1 MKKWK
6 KILISLI
13 TVFVL
18 AILPA
23 ESAILP
29 GTVCVTEAAPRISS
43 SKLTM
48 IKGQS
53 RTLKITGLKKGQK
66 ITWKSSNS
74 KIVAVNK
81 AGKLQAKAK
90 GSATITGTVSKRKY
104 TCKVTVHAPKLN
116 KTAVTL
122 KVGQTYQLKLNGT
135 NQKITW
141 KSSNSKIVTVNKAG
155 KLFAKSAGNA
165 TITAQINGIRFV
177 CKVKIQKKAAPAK
190 PAPTAAPAK
199 PAPTAA
205 PAKPTPTAAP
215 AKPTPTAAPK
225 PGIKLKN
232 HILSKGKKASDG
244 SVKIELNTHDESKK
258 IDMDLGGLGS
268 SSSSMQ
274 VSVDEYRSI
283 TYIPKNNSFKFY
295 FRFSSHDD
303 LKSDITLTFPMNST
317 AASLNF
323 YFYMSILPDDESGT
337 LIATMSSSA
346 PLSAIRNESS
356 NLSFHFQKLTNPY
369 EVLTQK
375 DASEL
380 ANDTLD
386 MAVPYWTDLLKG
398 SGITLRSLGFSTT
411 K

>member
-6 KILISLI
+6 KILISLM
-13 TVFVL
+13 TFFVL
-18 AILPA
+18 ALLPA

-104 TCKVTVHAPKLN
+104 TCKVTVQAPKLN
-116 KTAVTL
+116 KTSITL
-122 KVGQTYQLKLNGT
+122 KVSQTYQLKLSGT

-155 KLFAKSAGNA
+155 KLQAKSAGNA
-165 TITAQINGIRFV
+165 TVTAQVNGIRFV

-190 PAPTAAPAK
+190 PAPT
-199 PAPTAA
+199 TA

-215 AKPTPTAAPK
+215 AKPTPTTAPK

-258 IDMDLGGLGS
+258 IDMDLGGLG

-356 NLSFHFQKLTNPY
+356 NLSFHFQKLTDPY

-386 MAVPYWTDLLKG
+386 MAVPYWADLLKG
-398 SGITLRSLGFSTT
+398 SGITLRSLGFSTI

>member
-18 AILPA
+18 TMLPA

-104 TCKVTVHAPKLN
+104 TCKVTVQAPKLN
-116 KTAVTL
+116 KTSVTL
-122 KVGQTYQLKLNGT
+122 KTGQTYQLKLSGT

-141 KSSNSKIVTVNKAG
+141 KSSNSKIVTVNKTG

-165 TITAQINGIRFV
+165 TITAQVNGIRFV
-177 CKVKIQKKAAPAK
+177 CKVKIQKK
-190 PAPTAAPAK
+190 AAPAK

-215 AKPTPTAAPK
+215 AKPTPTAAPAKPTPTVAPK
-225 PGIKLKN
+225 PGIKLKS

-356 NLSFHFQKLTNPY
+356 NLSFHFQKLTDPY
-369 EVLTQK
+369 EILTQK

>member
-18 AILPA
+18 AMLPA

-53 RTLKITGLKKGQK
+53 ITLKITGLKKGQK

-104 TCKVTVHAPKLN
+104 TCKVTVQAPKLN

-122 KVGQTYQLKLNGT
+122 KVGQTYQLKLSGT

-155 KLFAKSAGNA
+155 KLSARSAGNA
-165 TITAQINGIRFV
+165 TVTAQVNGIRFV

-205 PAKPTPTAAP
+205 PAKPTPT
-215 AKPTPTAAPK
+215 TAPK

-232 HILSKGKKASDG
+232 HILSKGKKDSDG
-244 SVKIELNTHDESKK
+244 RVKIELNTHDESKK

-283 TYIPKNNSFKFY
+283 TYIPKTNSFKFY

-346 PLSAIRNESS
+346 PLSAIKNESS
-356 NLSFHFQKLTNPY
+356 NLSFHFQKLTDPY

-375 DASEL
+375 DASEI

-386 MAVPYWTDLLKG
+386 MAIPYWADLLKG

>member
-104 TCKVTVHAPKLN
+104 TCKVTVQAPKLN
-116 KTAVTL
+116 KTSVTL
-122 KVGQTYQLKLNGT
+122 KTGQTYQLKLSGT

-141 KSSNSKIVTVNKAG
+141 KSSNSKIVTVNKTG

-165 TITAQINGIRFV
+165 TITAQVNGIRFV

-199 PAPTAA
+199 PAPTA
-205 PAKPTPTAAP
+205 TP

-356 NLSFHFQKLTNPY
+356 NLSFHFQKLTDPY
-369 EVLTQK
+369 EILTQK

-386 MAVPYWTDLLKG
+386 MAIPYWTDLLKG

>member
-18 AILPA
+18 AMLPA

-74 KIVAVNK
+74 KIV
-81 AGKLQAKAK
+81 
-90 GSATITGTVSKRKY
+90 
-104 TCKVTVHAPKLN
+104 
-116 KTAVTL
+116 
-122 KVGQTYQLKLNGT
+122 
-135 NQKITW
+135 
-141 KSSNSKIVTVNKAG
+141 TVNKTG

-165 TITAQINGIRFV
+165 TITAQVNGIRFV

-205 PAKPTPTAAP
+205 PAKPTPTV
-215 AKPTPTAAPK
+215 APK

-356 NLSFHFQKLTNPY
+356 NLSFHFQKLTDPY
-369 EVLTQK
+369 EILTQK

-386 MAVPYWTDLLKG
+386 MAVPYWADLLKG
-398 SGITLRSLGFSTT
+398 SSITLRSLGFSTT

>member
-6 KILISLI
+6 KILISLM

-18 AILPA
+18 ALLPA
-23 ESAILP
+23 ESTILP

-74 KIVAVNK
+74 KIVAINK

-104 TCKVTVHAPKLN
+104 TCKVTVQAPKLN
-116 KTAVTL
+116 KTSITL
-122 KVGQTYQLKLNGT
+122 KVGQTYQLKLSGT

-155 KLFAKSAGNA
+155 KLQAKSAGNA
-165 TITAQINGIRFV
+165 TVTAQVNGICFV

-199 PAPTAA
+199 PAPTTA
-205 PAKPTPTAAP
+205 PAKPTPT
-215 AKPTPTAAPK
+215 TAPK

-232 HILSKGKKASDG
+232 HILSKGKKAGDG

-268 SSSSMQ
+268 SSSMQ

-283 TYIPKNNSFKFY
+283 TYIPKTNSFKFY

-346 PLSAIRNESS
+346 PLSAIKNESS
-356 NLSFHFQKLTNPY
+356 NLSFHFQKLTDPY
-369 EVLTQK
+369 EILTQK

-386 MAVPYWTDLLKG
+386 MAIPYWADLLKS

>member
-1 MKKWK
+1 M
-6 KILISLI
+6 

-23 ESAILP
+23 ESAIP
-29 GTVCVTEAAPRISS
+29 AGTVCVAEAAPRISS

-53 RTLKITGLKKGQK
+53 KALKINGLKKGQK

-74 KIVAVNK
+74 KIITVNK

-104 TCKVTVHAPKLN
+104 TCKVTVQAPKLN
-116 KTAVTL
+116 KNSVTL
-122 KVGQTYQLKLNGT
+122 KAGQTYQLKLSGT

-141 KSSNSKIVTVNKAG
+141 KSSSPKLVTVSASG
-155 KLFAKSAGNA
+155 KLSAKAAGNA
-165 TITAQINGIRFV
+165 TVTAQVNGIRFV
-177 CKVKIQKKAAPAK
+177 CKVKVQKKAAPAK
-190 PAPTAAPAK
+190 PTPTK

-205 PAKPTPTAAP
+205 PAKPTPTKPAP
-215 AKPTPTAAPK
+215 TSAPK
-225 PGIKLKN
+225 PSPKLKN
-232 HILSKGKKASDG
+232 YILSKGKKANDE

-258 IDMDLGGLGS
+258 IDMDLGGLG

-295 FRFSSHDD
+295 FRFSSHDN

-356 NLSFHFQKLTNPY
+356 NLSFHFQKLTDPY

-375 DASEL
+375 DASEI

-386 MAVPYWTDLLKG
+386 MAIPYWADLLDG

>member
-6 KILISLI
+6 KILISLM

-18 AILPA
+18 AMLPA
-23 ESAILP
+23 ESAIP
-29 GTVCVTEAAPRISS
+29 AGTICVAEAAPRISS

-53 RTLKITGLKKGQK
+53 KTLKINGLKKGQK

-104 TCKVTVHAPKLN
+104 TCKVTVQAPKLN

-122 KVGQTYQLKLNGT
+122 KVGQTYQLKLSGT

-155 KLFAKSAGNA
+155 KLSARSAGNA
-165 TITAQINGIRFV
+165 TITAQVNGIRFV

-190 PAPTAAPAK
+190 PTPTAAPAK
-199 PAPTAA
+199 PAPTTA
-205 PAKPTPTAAP
+205 PAKPTPT
-215 AKPTPTAAPK
+215 TAPK

-232 HILSKGKKASDG
+232 HILSKGKKANDG

-268 SSSSMQ
+268 SSSMQ

-283 TYIPKNNSFKFY
+283 SYIPKTNSFKFY
-295 FRFSSHDD
+295 YRFSSHND
-303 LKSDITLTFPMNST
+303 LKNDITLTFPMNST

-356 NLSFHFQKLTNPY
+356 NLSFRLQKLTDPY
-369 EVLTQK
+369 EILTQK
-375 DASEL
+375 DASEI

-386 MAVPYWTDLLKG
+386 MAIPYWADLLKG

-411 K
+411 R

>member
-1 MKKWK
+1 MKKCK
-6 KILISLI
+6 KILISLM

-18 AILPA
+18 ALLPA
-23 ESAILP
+23 ESTILP
-29 GTVCVTEAAPRISS
+29 GTVCVTEAAPRINS

-74 KIVAVNK
+74 KIVTVNK
-81 AGKLQAKAK
+81 AGRLQAKAK
-90 GSATITGTVSKRKY
+90 GSATITGTVSKKKY
-104 TCKVTVHAPKLN
+104 TCKVTVQAPKLN
-116 KTAVTL
+116 KTSITL
-122 KVGQTYQLKLNGT
+122 KVGQTYQLKLSGT

-141 KSSNSKIVTVNKAG
+141 KSSNSKIVAVNKAG
-155 KLFAKSAGNA
+155 RLQAKSAGNA
-165 TITAQINGIRFV
+165 TVTAQVNGIRFV

-190 PAPTAAPAK
+190 P
-199 PAPTAA
+199 
-205 PAKPTPTAAP
+205 TPT
-215 AKPTPTAAPK
+215 TAPK

-268 SSSSMQ
+268 SSSMQ

-283 TYIPKNNSFKFY
+283 TYIPKTNSFKFY

-356 NLSFHFQKLTNPY
+356 NLSFHFQKLTDPY
-369 EVLTQK
+369 EILTQK

-386 MAVPYWTDLLKG
+386 MAIPYWTDLLKG

>member
-74 KIVAVNK
+74 KIV
-81 AGKLQAKAK
+81 
-90 GSATITGTVSKRKY
+90 
-104 TCKVTVHAPKLN
+104 
-116 KTAVTL
+116 
-122 KVGQTYQLKLNGT
+122 
-135 NQKITW
+135 
-141 KSSNSKIVTVNKAG
+141 TVNKAG

-165 TITAQINGIRFV
+165 TITAQVNGIRFV
-177 CKVKIQKKAAPAK
+177 CKVKIQKK
-190 PAPTAAPAK
+190 
-199 PAPTAA
+199 
-205 PAKPTPTAAP
+205 AAP

-232 HILSKGKKASDG
+232 HILNKGKKASDG

-283 TYIPKNNSFKFY
+283 TYIPKNNSFNFY

-356 NLSFHFQKLTNPY
+356 NLSFHFQKLTDPY
-369 EVLTQK
+369 EILTQK

>member
-6 KILISLI
+6 KILISLM
-13 TVFVL
+13 TVFIL
-18 AILPA
+18 ALLPV
-23 ESAILP
+23 ESTILP

-74 KIVAVNK
+74 KIVTVNK

-104 TCKVTVHAPKLN
+104 TCKVTVQAPKLN
-116 KTAVTL
+116 KTSITL
-122 KVGQTYQLKLNGT
+122 KVGQTYQLKLSGT

-155 KLFAKSAGNA
+155 RLQAKSAGNA
-165 TITAQINGIRFV
+165 TVTAQANGIRFV
-177 CKVKIQKKAAPAK
+177 CKVKIQKKATPAK
-190 PAPTAAPAK
+190 PAPTTAPSK

-205 PAKPTPTAAP
+205 PAKPTPT
-215 AKPTPTAAPK
+215 TAPK

-268 SSSSMQ
+268 SSSMQ

-283 TYIPKNNSFKFY
+283 TYIPKTNSFKFY

-346 PLSAIRNESS
+346 PLSAIKNESS
-356 NLSFHFQKLTNPY
+356 NLSFHFQKLTDPY
-369 EVLTQK
+369 EILTQK

-386 MAVPYWTDLLKG
+386 MAIPYWADLLKS

>member
-6 KILISLI
+6 KILISLM

-18 AILPA
+18 AMLPA

-53 RTLKITGLKKGQK
+53 ITLKITGLKKGQK

-104 TCKVTVHAPKLN
+104 TCKVTVQAPKLN

-122 KVGQTYQLKLNGT
+122 KVGQTYQLKLSGT

-155 KLFAKSAGNA
+155 KLIAKSAGNA
-165 TITAQINGIRFV
+165 TVTAQVNGIRFV

-205 PAKPTPTAAP
+205 PAKPTPT
-215 AKPTPTAAPK
+215 TAPK

-232 HILSKGKKASDG
+232 HILSKGKKDSDG
-244 SVKIELNTHDESKK
+244 RVKIELNTHDESKK

-283 TYIPKNNSFKFY
+283 TYIPKTNSFKFY

-346 PLSAIRNESS
+346 PLSAIKNESS
-356 NLSFHFQKLTNPY
+356 NLSFHFQKLTDPY

-375 DASEL
+375 DASEI

-386 MAVPYWTDLLKG
+386 MAIPYWTDLLKG

>member
-122 KVGQTYQLKLNGT
+122 KVGQTYQLKLSGT

-155 KLFAKSAGNA
+155 RLSARSAGNA
-165 TITAQINGIRFV
+165 TVTAQVNGIRFV

-205 PAKPTPTAAP
+205 PAKPTPT
-215 AKPTPTAAPK
+215 TAPK

-258 IDMDLGGLGS
+258 IDMDLGGLG

-356 NLSFHFQKLTNPY
+356 NLSFHFQKLTDPY

-375 DASEL
+375 DASDL

>member
-74 KIVAVNK
+74 KIV
-81 AGKLQAKAK
+81 
-90 GSATITGTVSKRKY
+90 
-104 TCKVTVHAPKLN
+104 
-116 KTAVTL
+116 
-122 KVGQTYQLKLNGT
+122 
-135 NQKITW
+135 
-141 KSSNSKIVTVNKAG
+141 TVNKTG

-165 TITAQINGIRFV
+165 TITAQVNGIRFV

-205 PAKPTPTAAP
+205 PAKPTPTV
-215 AKPTPTAAPK
+215 APK

-323 YFYMSILPDDESGT
+323 YFYISILPDDESGT

-356 NLSFHFQKLTNPY
+356 NLSFHFQKLTDPY
-369 EVLTQK
+369 EILTQK

-386 MAVPYWTDLLKG
+386 MAVPYWADLLKG

>member
-6 KILISLI
+6 KILLSLVM
-13 TVFVL
+13 VFALVM
-18 AILPA
+18 LPA

-29 GTVCVTEAAPRISS
+29 GTVCVTEAAPRISAS
-43 SKLTM
+43 RLTM

-53 RTLKITGLKKGQK
+53 KVLKITGLKKGQK
-66 ITWKSSNS
+66 IIWKSSNP
-74 KIVAVNK
+74 KIVTVNK
-81 AGKLQAKAK
+81 SGKLLAKTK
-90 GSATITGTVSKRKY
+90 GSATITGTVSKKRY
-104 TCKVTVHAPKLN
+104 TCKVTVQAPKLN
-116 KTAVTL
+116 KTSVTL
-122 KVGQTYQLKLNGT
+122 KAGQTYQLKLIGT

-141 KSSNSKIVTVNKAG
+141 KSSNPKIVTVNKSG

-165 TITAQINGIRFV
+165 KVTAQVNGIRFV
-177 CKVKIQKKAAPAK
+177 CNVKILKKAAPAK
-190 PAPTAAPAK
+190 PAPTAAP
-199 PAPTAA
+199 
-205 PAKPTPTAAP
+205 
-215 AKPTPTAAPK
+215 K
-225 PGIKLKN
+225 PGPKLKN
-232 HILSKGKKASDG
+232 YILSKGKKASDG

-295 FRFSSHDD
+295 FRFSSHND

-317 AASLNF
+317 AASLSF

-337 LIATMSSSA
+337 LIATMGASA
-346 PLSAIRNESS
+346 PLAAIKNESS
-356 NLSFHFQKLTNPY
+356 NLSFRFRKLTDPY
-369 EVLTQK
+369 EILTQK
-375 DASEL
+375 DASEI

-386 MAVPYWTDLLKG
+386 MAIPYWADLLKG

-411 K
+411 R

>member
-18 AILPA
+18 AMLPA

-29 GTVCVTEAAPRISS
+29 GTICVTEAAPRISS

-116 KTAVTL
+116 KTSITL
-122 KVGQTYQLKLNGT
+122 KVGQTYQLKLSGT

-155 KLFAKSAGNA
+155 KLQAKSAGNA
-165 TITAQINGIRFV
+165 TVTAQVNGIRFV

-190 PAPTAAPAK
+190 PAPT
-199 PAPTAA
+199 TA
-205 PAKPTPTAAP
+205 PAKPTPTTAP
-215 AKPTPTAAPK
+215 AKPTPTTAPK

-268 SSSSMQ
+268 SSSMQ

-283 TYIPKNNSFKFY
+283 TFIPKTNSFKFY
-295 FRFSSHDD
+295 FRFSSHVD

-356 NLSFHFQKLTNPY
+356 NLSFHFQKLTDPY
-369 EVLTQK
+369 EILTQK

-386 MAVPYWTDLLKG
+386 MAIPYWTDLLKG

>member
-122 KVGQTYQLKLNGT
+122 KVGQTYQLKLSGT

-141 KSSNSKIVTVNKAG
+141 KSSNSKIVTVNKTG

-165 TITAQINGIRFV
+165 TITAQVNGIRFV

-205 PAKPTPTAAP
+205 PAKPTPTV
-215 AKPTPTAAPK
+215 APK

-258 IDMDLGGLGS
+258 IDMDLGGLG

-356 NLSFHFQKLTNPY
+356 NLSFHFQKLTDPY

-386 MAVPYWTDLLKG
+386 MAVPYWADLLKG

>member
-6 KILISLI
+6 KILISLM

-18 AILPA
+18 ALLPA
-23 ESAILP
+23 ESTILP

-74 KIVAVNK
+74 KIVAINK

-104 TCKVTVHAPKLN
+104 TCKVTVQAPKLN
-116 KTAVTL
+116 KTSITL
-122 KVGQTYQLKLNGT
+122 KVGQTYQLKLSGT

-155 KLFAKSAGNA
+155 KLQAKSAGNA
-165 TITAQINGIRFV
+165 TVTAQVNGICFI

-199 PAPTAA
+199 PAPTTA
-205 PAKPTPTAAP
+205 PAKPTPT
-215 AKPTPTAAPK
+215 TAPK

-232 HILSKGKKASDG
+232 HILSKGKKAGDG

-268 SSSSMQ
+268 SSSMQ

-283 TYIPKNNSFKFY
+283 TYIPKTNSFKFY

-346 PLSAIRNESS
+346 PLSAIKNESS
-356 NLSFHFQKLTNPY
+356 NLSFHFQKLTDPY
-369 EVLTQK
+369 EILTQK

-386 MAVPYWTDLLKG
+386 MAIPYWADLLKS

>member
-6 KILISLI
+6 KILISLM
-13 TVFVL
+13 TVFIL
-18 AILPA
+18 ALLPA
-23 ESAILP
+23 ESTILP

-74 KIVAVNK
+74 KIVTVNK

-104 TCKVTVHAPKLN
+104 TCKVTVQAPKLN
-116 KTAVTL
+116 KTSITL
-122 KVGQTYQLKLNGT
+122 KVGQTYQLKLSGT

-155 KLFAKSAGNA
+155 RLQAKSAGNA
-165 TITAQINGIRFV
+165 TVTAQANGIRFV
-177 CKVKIQKKAAPAK
+177 CKVKIQKKATPAK
-190 PAPTAAPAK
+190 PAPTTAPSK

-205 PAKPTPTAAP
+205 PAKPTPT
-215 AKPTPTAAPK
+215 TAPK

-268 SSSSMQ
+268 SSSMQ

-283 TYIPKNNSFKFY
+283 TYIPKTNSFKFY

-317 AASLNF
+317 AASL
-323 YFYMSILPDDESGT
+323 
-337 LIATMSSSA
+337 
-346 PLSAIRNESS
+346 
-356 NLSFHFQKLTNPY
+356 
-369 EVLTQK
+369 
-375 DASEL
+375 
-380 ANDTLD
+380 
-386 MAVPYWTDLLKG
+386 LLFLHEHT
-398 SGITLRSLGFSTT
+398 S
-411 K
+411 

>member
-1 MKKWK
+1 MKKWE

-18 AILPA
+18 TMLSA

-29 GTVCVTEAAPRISS
+29 STVCVTEAAPRISS

-74 KIVAVNK
+74 KIVTVNK

-104 TCKVTVHAPKLN
+104 TCKVTVQAPKLN
-116 KTAVTL
+116 KTSITL
-122 KVGQTYQLKLNGT
+122 KVGQTYQLKLSGT

-141 KSSNSKIVTVNKAG
+141 KSSNSKIVTINKTG

-165 TITAQINGIRFV
+165 TITAQVNGIRFV

-205 PAKPTPTAAP
+205 PAKPTPTV
-215 AKPTPTAAPK
+215 APK

-323 YFYMSILPDDESGT
+323 YFYISILPDDESGT

-356 NLSFHFQKLTNPY
+356 NLSFHFQKLTDPY
-369 EVLTQK
+369 EILTQK

-386 MAVPYWTDLLKG
+386 MAVPYWADLLKG
-398 SGITLRSLGFSTT
+398 SSITLRSLGFSTT

>member
-74 KIVAVNK
+74 KIVTVNK

-104 TCKVTVHAPKLN
+104 TCKVTVQAPKLN
-116 KTAVTL
+116 KTSVTL
-122 KVGQTYQLKLNGT
+122 KTGQTYQLKLSGT

-141 KSSNSKIVTVNKAG
+141 KSSNSKIVTVNKTG

-165 TITAQINGIRFV
+165 TITAQVNGIRFV

-199 PAPTAA
+199 P
-205 PAKPTPTAAP
+205 TPTAAP
-215 AKPTPTAAPK
+215 AKPTPTVAPK
-225 PGIKLKN
+225 PGIKLKS

-356 NLSFHFQKLTNPY
+356 NLSFHFQKLTDPY
-369 EVLTQK
+369 EILTQK

>member
-18 AILPA
+18 AMLPA

-29 GTVCVTEAAPRISS
+29 GTICVTEAAPRISS

-74 KIVAVNK
+74 KIV
-81 AGKLQAKAK
+81 
-90 GSATITGTVSKRKY
+90 
-104 TCKVTVHAPKLN
+104 
-116 KTAVTL
+116 
-122 KVGQTYQLKLNGT
+122 
-135 NQKITW
+135 
-141 KSSNSKIVTVNKAG
+141 TVNKTG

-165 TITAQINGIRFV
+165 TITAQVNGIRFV

-190 PAPTAAPAK
+190 PAH
-199 PAPTAA
+199 TAA
-205 PAKPTPTAAP
+205 PAKPTPTTAP
-215 AKPTPTAAPK
+215 AKPTPTTAPK

-295 FRFSSHDD
+295 FQFSSHDD

-346 PLSAIRNESS
+346 PLSAIKNESS
-356 NLSFHFQKLTNPY
+356 NLSFHFQKLTDPY
-369 EVLTQK
+369 EILTQK

-386 MAVPYWTDLLKG
+386 MAIPYWADLLKS

>member
-18 AILPA
+18 AMLPA

-104 TCKVTVHAPKLN
+104 TCKVTVQAPKLN
-116 KTAVTL
+116 KTSVTL
-122 KVGQTYQLKLNGT
+122 KVGQTYQLKLSGT

-155 KLFAKSAGNA
+155 KLSARSAGNA
-165 TITAQINGIRFV
+165 TVTAQVNGIRFV
-177 CKVKIQKKAAPAK
+177 CKVKIQKKAVPAK

-205 PAKPTPTAAP
+205 PAKPTPT
-215 AKPTPTAAPK
+215 TAPK

-232 HILSKGKKASDG
+232 HILSKGKKDSDG
-244 SVKIELNTHDESKK
+244 RVKIELNTHDESKK

-295 FRFSSHDD
+295 FRFSSHDN

-356 NLSFHFQKLTNPY
+356 NLSFHFQKLTDPY

-375 DASEL
+375 DASEI

-386 MAVPYWTDLLKG
+386 MAIPYWADLLKG

>member
-1 MKKWK
+1 MKKLK

-18 AILPA
+18 AMLPA

-104 TCKVTVHAPKLN
+104 TCKVTVQAPKLN

-122 KVGQTYQLKLNGT
+122 KVGQTYQLKLSGT

-155 KLFAKSAGNA
+155 KLIAKSAGNA
-165 TITAQINGIRFV
+165 TVTAQVNGIRFV

-205 PAKPTPTAAP
+205 PAKPTPT
-215 AKPTPTAAPK
+215 TAPK

-232 HILSKGKKASDG
+232 HILSKGKKDSDG
-244 SVKIELNTHDESKK
+244 RVKIELNTHDESKK

-283 TYIPKNNSFKFY
+283 TYIPKTNSFKFY

-346 PLSAIRNESS
+346 PLSAIKNESS
-356 NLSFHFQKLTNPY
+356 NLSFHFQKLTDPY

-375 DASEL
+375 DASEI

-386 MAVPYWTDLLKG
+386 MAIPYWADLLKG

>member
-1 MKKWK
+1 M
-6 KILISLI
+6 

-18 AILPA
+18 AMLPA
-23 ESAILP
+23 ESAIP
-29 GTVCVTEAAPRISS
+29 AGTVCVAEAAPRISS
-43 SKLTM
+43 SRLTM

-104 TCKVTVHAPKLN
+104 TCKVTVQAPKLN
-116 KTAVTL
+116 KTSVTL
-122 KVGQTYQLKLNGT
+122 NVGQTYQLKLSGT

-155 KLFAKSAGNA
+155 KLSARSAGNA
-165 TITAQINGIRFV
+165 TVTAQVNGIRFV

-190 PAPTAAPAK
+190 PTPTK
-199 PAPTAA
+199 PAPTSA
-205 PAKPTPTAAP
+205 PAKPTPTKPAP
-215 AKPTPTAAPK
+215 TSAPK
-225 PGIKLKN
+225 PGLKLKN
-232 HILSKGKKASDG
+232 YILSKGKKANDG

-268 SSSSMQ
+268 SSSMQ

-283 TYIPKNNSFKFY
+283 TYIPKTNSFKFY
-295 FRFSSHDD
+295 FRFSSHND

-317 AASLNF
+317 AASLSF

-356 NLSFHFQKLTNPY
+356 NLSFHFQKLTDPY

-375 DASEL
+375 DASEI

-386 MAVPYWTDLLKG
+386 MAIPYWADLLKG

>member
-18 AILPA
+18 AMLPA
-23 ESAILP
+23 KSAILP
-29 GTVCVTEAAPRISS
+29 STVCVTEAAPRISS

-74 KIVAVNK
+74 KIV
-81 AGKLQAKAK
+81 
-90 GSATITGTVSKRKY
+90 
-104 TCKVTVHAPKLN
+104 
-116 KTAVTL
+116 
-122 KVGQTYQLKLNGT
+122 
-135 NQKITW
+135 
-141 KSSNSKIVTVNKAG
+141 TVNKTG

-165 TITAQINGIRFV
+165 TITAQVNGIRFV

-205 PAKPTPTAAP
+205 PAKPTPTV
-215 AKPTPTAAPK
+215 APK

>member
-18 AILPA
+18 AILTA

-122 KVGQTYQLKLNGT
+122 KVGQTYQLKLSDT

-141 KSSNSKIVTVNKAG
+141 KSSNSKIVTVNKTG

-165 TITAQINGIRFV
+165 TITAQVNGIRFV

-199 PAPTAA
+199 PAPTA
-205 PAKPTPTAAP
+205 TP

-356 NLSFHFQKLTNPY
+356 NLSFHFQKLTDPY

-386 MAVPYWTDLLKG
+386 MAVPYWADLLKG

>member
-18 AILPA
+18 AMLPA

-66 ITWKSSNS
+66 ISWKSSNS

-104 TCKVTVHAPKLN
+104 TCKVTVQAPKLN

-122 KVGQTYQLKLNGT
+122 KVSQTYQLKLSGT

-141 KSSNSKIVTVNKAG
+141 KSSNSKIVTVNKTG

-165 TITAQINGIRFV
+165 TVTAQVNGIRFV

-205 PAKPTPTAAP
+205 PAKPTPT
-215 AKPTPTAAPK
+215 TAPK

-258 IDMDLGGLGS
+258 IDMDLGGLG

-337 LIATMSSSA
+337 LIATISSSA

-356 NLSFHFQKLTNPY
+356 NLSFHFQKLTDPY

-375 DASEL
+375 DASDL

>member
-6 KILISLI
+6 KILISLM

-18 AILPA
+18 AMLPA

-81 AGKLQAKAK
+81 AGKL
-90 GSATITGTVSKRKY
+90 
-104 TCKVTVHAPKLN
+104 
-116 KTAVTL
+116 
-122 KVGQTYQLKLNGT
+122 
-135 NQKITW
+135 
-141 KSSNSKIVTVNKAG
+141 
-155 KLFAKSAGNA
+155 FAKSAGNA
-165 TITAQINGIRFV
+165 TITAQVNGIRFV

-190 PAPTAAPAK
+190 P
-199 PAPTAA
+199 
-205 PAKPTPTAAP
+205 TPTV
-215 AKPTPTAAPK
+215 APK
-225 PGIKLKN
+225 PGIKLKS

-323 YFYMSILPDDESGT
+323 YFYISILPDDESGT

-356 NLSFHFQKLTNPY
+356 NLSFHFQKLTDPY
-369 EVLTQK
+369 EILTQK

>member
-18 AILPA
+18 AMLPA

-104 TCKVTVHAPKLN
+104 TCKVTVQAPKLN

-122 KVGQTYQLKLNGT
+122 KVGQTYQLKLSGT

-155 KLFAKSAGNA
+155 KLIAKSAGNA
-165 TITAQINGIRFV
+165 TVTAQVNGIRFV

-205 PAKPTPTAAP
+205 PAKPTPT
-215 AKPTPTAAPK
+215 TAPK

-232 HILSKGKKASDG
+232 HILSKGKKDSDG
-244 SVKIELNTHDESKK
+244 RVKIELNTHDESKK

-283 TYIPKNNSFKFY
+283 TYIPKTNSFKFY

-356 NLSFHFQKLTNPY
+356 NLSFHFQKLTDPY

-375 DASEL
+375 DASEI

-386 MAVPYWTDLLKG
+386 MAIPYWADLLNG